1 MIIYVHP
8 VHVRIWADLEY
19 KLNNL
24 AYPWYRDK
32 SVTFIAD

>member
-19 KLNNL
+19 KL